1 MINEECLARP
11 TWEMAHLQTQVRR
24 GGLPGI
30 SLWMAG
36 SFQGL
41 GLPRSSG
48 KGWVLATECFRRCWR
63 EVSLLVIFSWDIQ
76 GGGAL
81 SHGIKRSISCSS
93 SPFILLRAFT
103 HMHGH
108 QISMCTEIGLYLKQ
122 KDYRASRSQI
132 CSTLACLDLVQK
144 PIWSFTI
151 SRS

>member
-36 SFQGL
+36 SFQGS

-48 KGWVLATECFRRCWR
+48 KVLGLSHRMFQ
-63 EVSLLVIFSWDIQ
+63 EVLERSVILGIFSWDIQ
-76 GGGAL
+76 GGGTL
-81 SHGIKRSISCSS
+81 SRGIKKSISCSS
-93 SPFILLRAFT
+93 SPFILLQAFT

-108 QISMCTEIGLYLKQ
+108 QINMYTEIGLCLKQ
-122 KDYRASRSQI
+122 QDYQASRSQI
-132 CSTLACLDLVQK
+132 CSTLACLDLVHE
-144 PIWSFTI
+144 PI
-151 SRS
+151 